1 MPTLKSQL
9 LGLALTAAL
18 LGLAACASPSSA
30 GPSASAGPGSP
41 AAGFA
46 YAEETCAT
54 CHAIAASELTS
65 PHMNAPSFEAIADTP
80 GMTSI
85 AFSAWMRSSH
95 PTMPD
100 LMIEQDKIDDIWAYI
115 ETLKGE

>member
-1 MPTLKSQL
+1 MSNRIL
-9 LGLALTAAL
+9 LLSLITALAVA
-18 LGLAACASPSSA
+18 GCASPSPQTA
-30 GPSASAGPGSP
+30 HGHGPGSA

-46 YAEETCAT
+46 FAEETCAT
-54 CHAIAASELTS
+54 CHAIGADERDS

-85 AFSAWMRSSH
+85 AFTAWMRSSH

-100 LMIEQDKIDDIWAYI
+100 LMLEQSQVDDIWAYI
-115 ETLKGE
+115 ETLKY